1 MARRK
6 SNRKKTSRSRSSGVN
21 VVNLAQTYLQ
31 TSIITQAA
39 FRANPIQFLTGST
52 TQTTTQKVGT
62 NYGVSYDVTT
72 TGYQPIADGTVLTL
86 PELMGFDAPDGTS
99 VPFGGVDAMNAIRA
113 NIKANGGYA
122 KPLIQTLL
130 LNGGFS
136 VGRKLFSRQRSL
148 MNKAAK
154 MSGLNKMVKF

>member
-6 SNRKKTSRSRSSGVN
+6 SRKSRSTRRRSSGVN

-39 FRANPIQFLTGST
+39 FRATPIQFLTGST
-52 TQTTTQKVGT
+52 TQTTTQKVGS
-62 NYGVSYDVTT
+62 NYGVTYDVTT

-99 VPFGGVDAMNAIRA
+99 IPFGGKDSMNAIRA
-113 NIKANGGYA
+113 NIAANGGIA
-122 KPLIQTLL
+122 KPLVQTLL
-130 LNGGFS
+130 LNGGFA
-136 VGRKLFSRQRSL
+136 VGKKMFSRQRSL
-148 MNKAAK
+148 LNKAAK
-154 MSGLNKMVKF
+154 MSGLNSMVRF